1 MVFKQCILIMVSEKL
16 CKHNIEERRKLQTTI
31 SKSIGNYINYL
42 GWGITTNLSE
52 KLSSQLFTQNHME
65 QHWLF
70 GCSPLTGIS
79 AARISAATT
88 AAKWYWLHGTNYI
101 PCSEK
106 QPQTYRIVIKSV
118 N

>member
-1 MVFKQCILIMVSEKL
+1 M
-16 CKHNIEERRKLQTTI
+16 
-31 SKSIGNYINYL
+31 GD
-42 GWGITTNLSE
+42 TTNLSE

-79 AARISAATT
+79 AATT
-88 AAKWYWLHGTNYI
+88 AAKWCWLHGTNYV

-106 QPQTYRIVIKSV
+106 QPQTCRIVIKSV
-118 N
+118 NE